1 MKNLSDIVIVSDMDG
16 TLLNFQ
22 KKITP
27 ENLRAIEKFRSMG
40 GKFTVATGRTIQS
53 FEPYIKD
60 LHIDMPVILYNGAMI
75 YDYNSGKILCQIHL
89 PEKSKEIAV
98 EIMNSVE
105 NLGGEVLK
113 SDSAY
118 VFENN
123 EYEDLHT
130 KMCGVDVKFCRL
142 ENMSPQGWLKVLFAS
157 SPENIQKL
165 VDFIAEKRYNEVSFV
180 KSSDIFCEM
189 LEPSSTKGSALKMY
203 RQLDGMRNMKFI
215 SIGDYNNDIEMIQ
228 EADFGAVPSNAQPE
242 VKKSAGIILKNSCDE
257 NAVAELIDL
266 IIQKNI
272 YGGSYGRK
280 N

>member
-16 TLLNFQ
+16 TLLNSE

-89 PEKSKEIAV
+89 PEKSKEIAL

-130 KMCGVDVKFCRL
+130 KMCGVDVKFCSL
-142 ENMSPQGWLKVLFAS
+142 ENMPPNGWLKVLFAS

>member
-1 MKNLSDIVIVSDMDG
+1 MKDFSDFVIVSDMDG
-16 TLLNFQ
+16 TLLDSS
-22 KKITP
+22 KKISSG
-27 ENLRAIEKFRSMG
+27 NLKAIEKFRSMG
-40 GKFTVATGRTIQS
+40 GHFTVATGRTIQTLA
-53 FEPYIKD
+53 PYADI
-60 LHIDMPVILYNGAMI
+60 LELDMPVILYNGSMI
-75 YDYNSGKILCQIHL
+75 YDYRKNKILYEKHL
-89 PEKSKEIAV
+89 PMTAKKIAL
-98 EIMNSVE
+98 EIMRNVE

-123 EYEDLHT
+123 EYEKMHT
-130 KMCGVDVKFCRL
+130 RICGADVKFSDL
-142 ENMSPQGWLKVLFAS
+142 ESMSPENWLKVLFAS
-157 SPENIQKL
+157 APENIQKL
-165 VDFIAEKRYNEVSFV
+165 VDFIAEKGYNEVSFV

-189 LEPSSTKGSALKMY
+189 LEPSSTKGSALGIY
-203 RQLDGMRNMKFI
+203 RNLDGMKNMKFI

-242 VKKSAGIILKNSCDE
+242 VKDSADIILESSCDE

>member
-1 MKNLSDIVIVSDMDG
+1 MKDFSDIIIISDMDG
-16 TLLNFQ
+16 TLLNSE

-27 ENLRAIEKFRSMG
+27 ENLKAIEKFRSMG

-53 FEPYIKD
+53 FEPYADMLK
-60 LHIDMPVILYNGAMI
+60 IDMPVILYNGAMI
-75 YDYNSGKILCQIHL
+75 YDYNSGKILYQIYL
-89 PEKSKEIAV
+89 PEKSKEISI
-98 EIMNSVE
+98 EIMKSVE

-113 SDSAY
+113 ADSAY
-118 VFENN
+118 IFENN
-123 EYEDLHT
+123 EYEKLHT
-130 KMCGVDVKFCRL
+130 RMCGVDVKFCKL

-203 RQLDGMRNMKFI
+203 RQLDGMQNMKFI

-242 VKKSAGIILKNSCDE
+242 VKKSADIILENSCDE